1 MKTAFASF
9 AIMGLI
15 FGGDVLAAELPVK
28 GPWPAPPVHVF
39 TWTACYLGGS
49 AGAGWGHKE
58 SADPTA
64 FVTGMASVPLVTID
78 PSGWLVGAQAG
89 CDFQFAANTVVGIE
103 GTFAGG
109 RIKGHSDIVPFGSPP
124 DSATVFARLDALATI
139 TGRLGYAMDHLLAYA
154 KAGFAWAD
162 ERYSATGTF
171 GGTPFDLEGPKTRL
185 GWTVGAGLEWAFSDF
200 WSVRLEYDFYDFGNH
215 GVTFI
220 DSDSGLAVGSVNIKQ
235 TVQTV
240 ELGLTF
246 RFTTSPPPAA
256 PIITKY

>member
-1 MKTAFASF
+1 MKTAFASS
-9 AIMGLI
+9 AIVGLL
-15 FGGDVLAAELPVK
+15 FGASAIAADLPVK
-28 GPWPAPPVHVF
+28 GPWPAPPVRVF
-39 TWTACYLGGS
+39 TWTGCYLGGS
-49 AGAGWGHKE
+49 AGGGFGHKE

-64 FVTGMASVPLVTID
+64 FVTGAPSVALVNSNPT
-78 PSGWLVGAQAG
+78 GWVIGAQAG
-89 CDFQFAANTVVGIE
+89 CDFQFSPGAVIGIE
-103 GTFAGG
+103 GTFSGG
-109 RIKGHSDIVPFGSPP
+109 RIKGHSDIVPFGSPG
-124 DSATVFARLDALATI
+124 DNATVSTRMDALATM
-139 TGRLGYAMDHLLAYA
+139 TGRLGYAIDRSLVYA

-162 ERYSATGTF
+162 ERYSATGVF
-171 GGTPFDLEGPKTRL
+171 GGSPFDLEGPKTRFA
-185 GWTVGAGLEWAFSDF
+185 WTVGAGLEWAFSDF

-246 RFTTSPPPAA
+246 RFTTSPPPVA